1 MEAKEVTI
9 LIEEVFALDK
19 QEATPEN
26 EAAKVAVLKSKYE
39 GDFEL
44 VKTEAEEFYMYIPV
58 LLLPVRTG

>member
-1 MEAKEVTI
+1 MEAKDVTM

-44 VKTEAEEFYMYIPV
+44 VKYETETGVAYIPV
-58 LLLPVRTG
+58 LLKDILK